1 MGLMRKLMMGC
12 ISDGVKTLVST
23 TEPHTSPELM
33 NTPITLT
40 VGASYS
46 ISWTGD
52 VPTAITV
59 DYIHP
64 FNIYGGTSTLYN
76 MCYLWLK
83 KVDSSGSSGDIS
95 INIVAKMFDTEIINS
110 QIGIPPTINIL
121 DLEIRFTV
129 TDVTEMN
136 GITVYSVTA
145 GFYTFGYKITEKS
158 DIKNTMDIGD
168 VLKYYDN
175 LAGTFVIKKLS

>member
-12 ISDGVKTLVST
+12 IPGVRTLVNT

-46 ISWTGD
+46 VSWAGD
-52 VPTAITV
+52 VPTATTV
-59 DYIHP
+59 DYIYP
-64 FNIYGGTSTLYN
+64 FRIYSGTSVLYD
-76 MCYLWLK
+76 MCDIQIK
-83 KVDSSGSSGDIS
+83 KVDSGGSSGDIS
-95 INIVAKMFDTEIINS
+95 ISIISKMFGTDIINT
-110 QIGIPPTINIL
+110 QVGLPATINTL
-121 DLEIRFTV
+121 NLEIQFTV

-136 GITVYSVTA
+136 GITVYTVTA
-145 GFYTFGYKITEKS
+145 GIYMFGYKITEKS
-158 DIKNTMDIGD
+158 DVKNTMDIGEG
-168 VLKYYDN
+168 LEYYDN

>member
-1 MGLMRKLMMGC
+1 MGMMRKLLMGC
-12 ISDGVKTLVST
+12 ISDGVKTLVNT

-52 VPTAITV
+52 VPTEITV

-64 FNIYGGTSTLYN
+64 FHIYGGTSVLYD
-76 MCYLWLK
+76 MCYVRIK
-83 KVDSSGSSGDIS
+83 KVDSSGSSGNIGIS
-95 INIVAKMFDTEIINS
+95 VAARMFDTEIINV
-110 QIGIPPTINIL
+110 QTGIPATLNTL
-121 DLEIRFTV
+121 NLEIRFTV

-136 GITVYSVTA
+136 GITVYTVTV
-145 GFYTFGYKITEKS
+145 GFYQYDYKIIEKN
-158 DIKNTMDIGD
+158 DVKNTRDIGEG
-168 VLKYYDN
+168 LEYYRN
-175 LAGTFVIKKLS
+175 IAGTFVIKKLS

>member
-12 ISDGVKTLVST
+12 APGVRTLVNT
-23 TEPHTSPELM
+23 TKPHTSPELM

-46 ISWTGD
+46 VSWAGD
-52 VPTAITV
+52 VPTATTV
-59 DYIHP
+59 DYIYP
-64 FNIYGGTSTLYN
+64 FRIYGGTSVLYD

-83 KVDSSGSSGDIS
+83 KVDSSGSSGNIGID
-95 INIVAKMFDTEIINS
+95 IVARMFDTEIINA
-110 QIGIPPTINIL
+110 QIGIPPTLNTL
-121 DLEIRFTV
+121 NLEIRFTV

-136 GITVYSVTA
+136 GITVYTVTA
-145 GFYTFGYKITEKS
+145 DFYMYGSKLTEKS
-158 DIKNTMDIGD
+158 DIKNTMDVGEG
-168 VLKYYDN
+168 LKYYDN

>member
-12 ISDGVKTLVST
+12 IPGVRTLVNT

-46 ISWTGD
+46 VSWTGEI
-52 VPTAITV
+52 PATAV
-59 DYIHP
+59 GYIYP
-64 FNIYGGTSTLYN
+64 FRVYVYGGASGFFD
-76 MCYLWLK
+76 MCDVRIK
-83 KVDSSGSSGDIS
+83 KVDSSNIS
-95 INIVAKMFDTEIINS
+95 LVSKMFGTDIINT
-110 QIGIPPTINIL
+110 QFGLGAGINTLN
-121 DLEIRFTV
+121 LEIRFTV

-136 GITVYSVTA
+136 GITVYTVTA
-145 GFYTFGYKITEKS
+145 GIYMFGYKITEKS
-158 DIKNTMDIGD
+158 DVKNTMDIGEG
-168 VLKYYDN
+168 LEYYDN

>member
-1 MGLMRKLMMGC
+1 MGMMRKLLMGC
-12 ISDGVKTLVST
+12 TLDGRTLVNT

-52 VPTAITV
+52 IPATTNIFI
-59 DYIHP
+59 YP
-64 FNIYGGTSTLYN
+64 FHIYGGTSTLYD
-76 MCYLWLK
+76 MCDIRLK
-83 KVDSSGSSGDIS
+83 KIDSSSIS
-95 INIVAKMFDTEIINS
+95 IAARMFDTNTTDFRL
-110 QIGIPPTINIL
+110 GLAAGVNTIT
-121 DLEIRFTV
+121 LENRFTV

-136 GITVYSVTA
+136 GITVYTVTL
-145 GFYTFGYKITEKS
+145 GTYVYGYKIIEKS
-158 DIKNTMDIGD
+158 DIKNTRD
-168 VLKYYDN
+168 VGKGLEYYDN

>member
-1 MGLMRKLMMGC
+1 MGC
-12 ISDGVKTLVST
+12 IPGVRTLVNT

-46 ISWTGD
+46 VSWAGD
-52 VPTAITV
+52 VPTATTV

-64 FNIYGGTSTLYN
+64 FNIYGGTSTMYD
-76 MCYLWLK
+76 MCHVRIG
-83 KVDSSGSSGDIS
+83 KVDSSSIS
-95 INIVAKMFDTEIINS
+95 ISARMFDTDTTDFRLGLAAGVN
-110 QIGIPPTINIL
+110 TITVEN
-121 DLEIRFTV
+121 RFTV

-136 GITVYSVTA
+136 GITVYTVNFET
-145 GFYTFGYKITEKS
+145 YVFGHKIIEKN
-158 DIKNTMDIGD
+158 DVKNTRDIGD
-168 VLKYYDN
+168 GLEYYGN

>member
-12 ISDGVKTLVST
+12 IPGVRTLVNT

-46 ISWTGD
+46 VSWAGD
-52 VPTAITV
+52 VPTATTV

-64 FNIYGGTSTLYN
+64 FHIHGGTSTLYD
-76 MCYLWLK
+76 MCDIRLK
-83 KVDSSGSSGDIS
+83 KIDSSTIS
-95 INIVAKMFDTEIINS
+95 IAARMFDTNTTDFRL
-110 QIGIPPTINIL
+110 GLAAGVNTIT
-121 DLEIRFTV
+121 LENRFTV

-136 GITVYSVTA
+136 GITVYTVTL
-145 GFYTFGYKITEKS
+145 GTYVYGYKIIEKS
-158 DIKNTMDIGD
+158 DIKNTRD
-168 VLKYYDN
+168 VGKGLEYYDN